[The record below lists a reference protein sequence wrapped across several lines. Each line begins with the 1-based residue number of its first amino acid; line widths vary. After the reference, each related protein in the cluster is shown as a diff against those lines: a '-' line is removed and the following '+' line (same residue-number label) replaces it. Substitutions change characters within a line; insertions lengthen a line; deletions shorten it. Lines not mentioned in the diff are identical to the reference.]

1 MSRSKW
7 MPAGGFPALS
17 GSRLWFCVFINVQ
30 HDGKALHFL
39 AFRAKASAGIYL
51 SQLHWSQWYLK
62 LWHNINLLNQTYRP
76 VRHPGGNSINSRR
89 PKEYAES
96 SARGFSFDMWGWES
110 SQEILHVLSKQSAVH
125 PCIPSAVT
133 TERYHQKNKFSM
145 LLTPSVPGEVN
156 EGFESRSVVQVS
168 LHIFMQFPLKLWRLH
183 LKWGMKISKLRHSL
197 YFLLSYDLLLDDQG
211 GEGSGSVPLISALQC
226 WHSELYFQL
235 MQSSWMLCTRLTV
248 WATSEVGSLKTLQVG
263 LRDFLEVQS

>member
-1 MSRSKW
+1 MSWSKW

-133 TERYHQKNKFSM
+133 TERYHQKTSFPCFWHLLCQEKLMKALKAEVWCKFPYIYLCNFPWSY
-145 LLTPSVPGEVN
+145 EDCIWN
-156 EGFESRSVVQVS
+156 EEW
-168 LHIFMQFPLKLWRLH
+168 K
-183 LKWGMKISKLRHSL
+183 
-197 YFLLSYDLLLDDQG
+197 
-211 GEGSGSVPLISALQC
+211 
-226 WHSELYFQL
+226 
-235 MQSSWMLCTRLTV
+235 
-248 WATSEVGSLKTLQVG
+248 
-263 LRDFLEVQS
+263 